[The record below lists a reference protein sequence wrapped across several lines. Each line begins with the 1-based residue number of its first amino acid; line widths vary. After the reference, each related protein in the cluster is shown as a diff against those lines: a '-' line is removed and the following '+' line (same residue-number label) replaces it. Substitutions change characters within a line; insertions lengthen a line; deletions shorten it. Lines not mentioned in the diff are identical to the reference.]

1 MLSAYKCLGERGRRS
16 AVESSICKRITHSFC
31 VKIKY
36 KIFCWPTCLIPYNP
50 LFWSCASKSRVIPGV
65 DPAFPRVMQ
74 EVYPSGKR
82 PQLFGT
88 RTPIATNGP
97 PAAARPCCC
106 WPARVGARRGVRS
119 TPKWL
124 NSSVLNVL
132 ALSRLRPAL
141 PSSQPVSRRGKA
153 TRQGRIAS
161 ICRPDHPGSC
171 PRIRMGATGRCN
183 GGNTDP
189 RKRNITLNIWMR
201 RVQPPSTKSNKGT
214 PCHIGAFVV
223 YSSGDALIRP
233 LRGGDRDQSSRGV
246 CPSRTGRCAPLCSC
260 NNVWGCWG

>member
-1 MLSAYKCLGERGRRS
+1 MLSFYKCLGERGCRS

-106 WPARVGARRGVRS
+106 WPARVGARRGARS
-119 TPKWL
+119 APKWL
-124 NSSVLNVL
+124 GSFALNVVAL
-132 ALSRLRPAL
+132 NVVALSRLCPAL
-141 PSSQPVSRRGKA
+141 PSSRLASRRGTA
-153 TRQGRIAS
+153 VRRGTIAS
-161 ICRPDHPGSC
+161 IGRPNRPGSR
-171 PRIRMGATGRCN
+171 PQIWTGVTGRCN
-183 GGNTDP
+183 RGNMDP
-189 RKRNITLNIWMR
+189 RKRNIMLNIWMCHER
-201 RVQPPSTKSNKGT
+201 PPSSKSDAGT
-214 PCHIGAFVV
+214 PFRIGAFVV
-223 YSSGDALIRP
+223 SSSGNALIWP
-233 LRGGDRDQSSRGV
+233 LWGG
-246 CPSRTGRCAPLCSC
+246 
-260 NNVWGCWG
+260 